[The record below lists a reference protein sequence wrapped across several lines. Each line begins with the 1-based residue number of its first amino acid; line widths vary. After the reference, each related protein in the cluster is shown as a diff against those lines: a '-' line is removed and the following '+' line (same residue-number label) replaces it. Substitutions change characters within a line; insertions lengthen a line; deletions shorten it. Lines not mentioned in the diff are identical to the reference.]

1 MRLWE
6 KQDLGYMQPRRWFF
20 MPTLDG
26 YIFREF
32 MIKFTILLL
41 VATILFLLSD
51 VLHDLSDFLENDA
64 PMSMYVPYFLLKIPG
79 NIRFVL
85 PIATL
90 LGCMWT
96 MAAFGKNLEVTAM
109 RVSGVSL
116 FRCGRPILA
125 VGLLT
130 SLVNIWF
137 NEELVP
143 FTEAQALNLLA
154 VGSGDTKKK
163 TIQDQ
168 KLTFRSLDKRRIWL
182 FQLPEDNSA
191 LGVVDK
197 DGKQYDVTMR
207 FYRAD
212 GTLEKDLIAKN
223 AIYQDDL
230 GWVFEGVGIT
240 EYSEDGFFSKPMQQL
255 DRWVLPA
262 DVAPET
268 PMDIQYSVKPVEE
281 LPSWIIWALL
291 HRTSDMS
298 RRSRNVYWTVFFYR
312 IAFPWSCFL
321 AVFFGIP
328 LATKNERSGILTSII
343 SAIVIIV
350 GYIVVAQIFLVIGKQ
365 GYLNPLIA
373 GLSPTLVFI
382 AYGIERVARSH
393 A

>member
-1 MRLWE
+1 
-6 KQDLGYMQPRRWFF
+6 MQPRRWGFL
-20 MPTLDG
+20 PTLDS

-51 VLHDLSDFLENDA
+51 VLHDLSDFLDNDA
-64 PMSMYVPYFLLKIPG
+64 PMSMYVSYFLLKIPG
-79 NIRFVL
+79 NIRFIF

-109 RVSGVSL
+109 RASGVSL
-116 FRCGRPILA
+116 FRCGRPILM

-137 NEELVP
+137 NEALVP
-143 FTEAQALNLLA
+143 YTEAHALNLLA
-154 VGSGDTKKK
+154 VGTGDTKKM

-182 FQLPEDNSA
+182 FQLPEDPNTA
-191 LGVVDK
+191 LGVVNK
-197 DGKQYDVTMR
+197 DGKQYDVSVR

-212 GTLEKDLIAKN
+212 GSLEKDLIAKN
-223 AIYQDDL
+223 TVYQDDL
-230 GWVFEGVGIT
+230 GWIFEEGGIT
-240 EYSEDGFFSKPMQQL
+240 EYSADGFFSKPMQNFE
-255 DRWVLPA
+255 RWVLPQSQ
-262 DVAPET
+262 APET

-281 LPSWIIWALL
+281 LPSWIILTLL
-291 HRTSDMS
+291 TRTTDMS
-298 RRSRNVYWTVFFYR
+298 QRSRNVYWTVFFYR

-343 SAIVIIV
+343 TAVVMIV
-350 GYIVVAQIFLVIGKQ
+350 GYIVFAQIFLVIGKQ

-373 GLSPTLVFI
+373 GLSPTLAFI
-382 AYGIERVARSH
+382 AYGVIRVLRTQS
-393 A
+393 

>member
-1 MRLWE
+1 
-6 KQDLGYMQPRRWFF
+6 MQPRRWFF

-41 VATILFLLSD
+41 VATILFLLGD
-51 VLHDLSDFLENDA
+51 VLNDLSDFLDNDA
-64 PMSMYVPYFLLKIPG
+64 PTALYVSYFLLKIPG
-79 NIRFVL
+79 NIRFIL

-96 MAAFGKNLEVTAM
+96 MAAFGKNMEVTAM
-109 RVSGVSL
+109 RASGVSL
-116 FRCGRPILA
+116 FRCGRPILT

-130 SLVNIWF
+130 TMVNIWF
-137 NEELVP
+137 NEALVP
-143 FTEAQALNLLA
+143 YTEARAMNLLA
-154 VGSGDTKKK
+154 VGSGDSKKM

-182 FQLPEDNSA
+182 FQLPDDPNTA

-197 DGKQYDVTMR
+197 DGKQYDVSVR
-207 FYRAD
+207 FYRSD

-223 AIYQDDL
+223 AVYQDDL
-230 GWVFEGVGIT
+230 GWTFEKVGIT
-240 EYSEDGFFSKPMQQL
+240 EYSDDGFFSKPMKQL
-255 DRWVLPA
+255 DRWVLLQTE
-262 DVAPET
+262 APET
-268 PMDIQYSVKPVEE
+268 PMDIQYSVKPVED
-281 LPSWIIWALL
+281 LPSWIILTLL
-291 HRTSDMS
+291 TRTTDMS

-312 IAFPWSCFL
+312 MAFPWSCFL
-321 AVFFGIP
+321 AVFLGIP

-343 SAIVIIV
+343 TAIVIIV

-373 GLSPTLVFI
+373 GLSPTLAFI
-382 AYGIERVARSH
+382 AYGVDRVARSH
-393 A
+393 S

>member
-1 MRLWE
+1 
-6 KQDLGYMQPRRWFF
+6 MQPRRWNF

-51 VLHDLSDFLENDA
+51 VLHDLSDFLDNDA
-64 PMSMYVPYFLLKIPG
+64 PMAMYVSYFLLKIPG
-79 NIRFVL
+79 NIRFIL

-96 MAAFGKNLEVTAM
+96 MAAFGKNLKVTAM
-109 RVSGVSL
+109 RASGVSL
-116 FRCGRPILA
+116 FRCGRPILL

-143 FTEAQALNLLA
+143 YTEAQALNLLA
-154 VGSGDTKKK
+154 VGSGDTKKM

-182 FQLPEDNSA
+182 FQLPEDPNTE
-191 LGVVDK
+191 LGLVNK
-197 DGKQYDVTMR
+197 DGKQYDVSVR

-212 GTLEKDLIAKN
+212 GSLEKDLIAKN
-223 AIYQDDL
+223 AVYQDDL
-230 GWVFEGVGIT
+230 GWIFEKVNIT
-240 EYSEDGFFSKPMQQL
+240 EYSADGFFSKPMQL
-255 DRWVLPA
+255 FERWVLPQEQ
-262 DVAPET
+262 APET

-281 LPSWIIWALL
+281 LPSWIILALL
-291 HRTSDMS
+291 ARTTDMS
-298 RRSRNVYWTVFFYR
+298 QRSRNVYWTVFFYR

-343 SAIVIIV
+343 AAIVMIV

-382 AYGIERVARSH
+382 AYGVVRVLRTHS
-393 A
+393 